1 MLQKNTQQGRSHTF
15 NQAILKIDK
24 SGRPIRWISKEA
36 ATSLVCN
43 GKVLWAFGEENLV
56 MHGGINR
63 QGEQS
68 IIRLAPIIAVDGT
81 VVSHAINI
89 PLMNKYLFRRDQHM
103 CMYCGQELSRLS
115 LTRDH
120 VLPRSRGGQDVWTN
134 VVSACKPCNQRKG
147 ARLPEEANMPLL
159 AVPFK
164 PTFSELLYLQNH
176 NILEDQM
183 QYLRKGFKH
192 LHEHA
197 SH

>member
-1 MLQKNTQQGRSHTF
+1 MFNQTA

-24 SGRPIRWISKEA
+24 SGRPIRWISKQA
-36 ATSLVCN
+36 ATTLVFS
-43 GKVLWAFGEENLV
+43 GKVLWAFGEETLL
-56 MHGGINR
+56 MRGGINR
-63 QGEQS
+63 QGERS
-68 IIRLAPIIAVDGT
+68 VIRLAPIIAVDGT
-81 VVSHAINI
+81 VVSHAVNI
-89 PLMNKYLFRRDQHM
+89 PLTNKYLFRRDEHM

-120 VLPRSRGGQDVWTN
+120 VLPRSRGGKDTWTN

-159 AVPFK
+159 AVPFQ

-192 LHEHA
+192 LNRQACH
-197 SH
+197 